1 MCKIDRAQPR
11 ILRPK
16 LVNRVPSYITLLA
29 DFKAELLHVQV
40 VKGEY
45 GKYLSS
51 KLEGINAC
59 TETNDNSEKKALII
73 GFNLTP

>member
-1 MCKIDRAQPR
+1 
-11 ILRPK
+11 
-16 LVNRVPSYITLLA
+16 LLA
-29 DFKAELLHVQV
+29 DFKAELLPVQV

-59 TETNDNSEKKALII
+59 TETNDTSEKR
-73 GFNLTP
+73 P